1 MVDRNGMAR
10 SAALLMGLGI
20 VVGCGGGQAPPPRG
34 IEPMEDGTGST
45 QTVEADEYQFVESVQ
60 EMLQG
65 KVAGVQVIDH
75 PACGLTIRIRG
86 MSDSLLGWDSDTNQ
100 NVAECDREPLLII
113 DNKPVP
119 PGGMA
124 DAFRTLHPGDIDRIR
139 VLKDVASTSV
149 YGSQGAYGVILIT
162 TKK

>member
-1 MVDRNGMAR
+1 MGERIGMAR
-10 SAALLMGLGI
+10 AATLLVGLGLAA
-20 VVGCGGGQAPPPRG
+20 GCGGGQAPPPRG
-34 IEPMEDGTGST
+34 LEPMEDGSGST
-45 QTVEADEYQFVESVQ
+45 RTVNADEYQFVESVQ
-60 EMLQG
+60 EMIQG
-65 KVAGVQVIDH
+65 RVAGVQVIDH

-86 MSDSLLGWDSDTNQ
+86 MSDSLLGWDSGSNQ

-124 DAFRTLHPGDIDRIR
+124 DAFRTLRPEDIDRIR

-149 YGSQGAYGVILIT
+149 YGTQGAYGVILIS
-162 TKK
+162 TKR